1 MIFSHIYA
9 DNTKDR
15 KTWNNWNSVN
25 SALFPF
31 PEPTAVIVSCWVA
44 SKKPVASFH
53 LLCEY
58 PQTICR
64 FGMDCGIKFFISAF
78 LSSVGPPAIC
88 GFGMHSGISH
98 ICKVFI
104 LKFLPEISGN
114 IFPSVFRMSGEHF
127 PIGFQGVK
135 SWKNLFIFLGDT
147 IDKIR

>member
-64 FGMDCGIKFFISAF
+64 FGMYRLWDQILHFGWSN
-78 LSSVGPPAIC
+78 SSVSPQLFVDSACILGSPIFAR
-88 GFGMHSGISH
+88 FSSWNFSQKFRATFSRRFSG
-98 ICKVFI
+98 CRV
-104 LKFLPEISGN
+104 N
-114 IFPSVFRMSGEHF
+114 IFPSVFRVLNPEKTCLS
-127 PIGFQGVK
+127 
-135 SWKNLFIFLGDT
+135 SWGTL
-147 IDKIR
+147 